1 MPDDQPSPQDNSPDA
16 EVLVPDAD
24 PAPPPVLAR
33 RSDDRD
39 RRRDDRYEDDYDD
52 DDRDADYHPRGRHVK
67 YDEDGYE
74 ITQNDILWAIFAYAG
89 LFVASFL
96 APLIILFAVKT
107 PFVTRHAKASLN
119 QFLTVL
125 LITFIA
131 LILGAAVGFGTY
143 AATQEPLAG
152 LFAGEGVYLLFVL
165 PLAAAN
171 IVYIIL
177 AIIAAAKGKDYRCP
191 YAIRFIG

>member
-1 MPDDQPSPQDNSPDA
+1 MPDDPPPDA
-16 EVLVPDAD
+16 EELQPDPE
-24 PAPPPVLAR
+24 PAPPPALAR
-33 RSDDRD
+33 RTDDRD
-39 RRRDDRYEDDYDD
+39 RRRDDRYDDED
-52 DDRDADYHPRGRHVK
+52 DDRDAEYHPRGRHVK

-74 ITQNDILWAIFAYAG
+74 ITQNDIMWAIFAYVG

-125 LITFIA
+125 LVTFVA
-131 LILGAAVGFGTY
+131 LLLGAAVGFGTY

-152 LFAGEGVYLLFVL
+152 LFAGEGLYVLLAL

-171 IVYIIL
+171 IVYIVL
-177 AIIAAAKGKDYRCP
+177 AVIAAAKGKDYRCP